1 LFVEE
6 VFLLILADLIF
17 DLAEDF
23 AFHSQ
28 QFILGTE
35 DTREEQQF
43 LVHILFF
50 EQGLLVGALES
61 GIIADRV
68 AEGQWILQVFDV
80 EEQILRDLVRKTRV
94 GLELVDDGATQG
106 LEVLGLT
113 RDVVLNRLH
122 VSVDGI
128 ARGEI
133 VQHPRHGQSFDE
145 NTHRVVRQALDL
157 QNLADGADF
166 VQIFRFGDIR
176 IRGFWVTR
184 KMRSRSLVPA
194 RPRQWRE
201 PEPQRVEKCCWKN
214 NDLG

>member
-1 LFVEE
+1 M
-6 VFLLILADLIF
+6 
-17 DLAEDF
+17 
-23 AFHSQ
+23 
-28 QFILGTE
+28 
-35 DTREEQQF
+35 
-43 LVHILFF
+43 
-50 EQGLLVGALES
+50 
-61 GIIADRV
+61 
-68 AEGQWILQVFDV
+68 
-80 EEQILRDLVRKTRV
+80 
-94 GLELVDDGATQG
+94 
-106 LEVLGLT
+106 LGLT

-176 IRGFWVTR
+176 IRGFLGDE
-184 KMRSRSLVPA
+184 KDAVPIA
-194 RPRQWRE
+194 CGLLDRGNGGSPNHKEWRNA
-201 PEPQRVEKCCWKN
+201 VGKN